1 MIERTRE
8 SIETSIRELSFKIRE
23 ELLEQQKQNQPQRIN
38 IVICKHMLDEW
49 GNLTKYYENSIYH
62 GDAADTEMSLFM
74 VENYLDWTRN
84 LQIFVGI
91 AHEQNDENTDEL
103 EELLLTL
110 EVHMK
115 DILTAISSLDS
126 MSL

>member
-38 IVICKHMLDEW
+38 LVMCEHMLNEW
-49 GNLTKYYENSIYH
+49 GNLVKYYENSIYR
-62 GDAADTEMSLFM
+62 GDTTDTEMSLFI

-84 LQIFVGI
+84 LAIFVGI
-91 AHEQNDENTDEL
+91 AHKQNDEYTDEL

-110 EVHMK
+110 EIHMK
-115 DILTAISSLDS
+115 DILTTISSIDS